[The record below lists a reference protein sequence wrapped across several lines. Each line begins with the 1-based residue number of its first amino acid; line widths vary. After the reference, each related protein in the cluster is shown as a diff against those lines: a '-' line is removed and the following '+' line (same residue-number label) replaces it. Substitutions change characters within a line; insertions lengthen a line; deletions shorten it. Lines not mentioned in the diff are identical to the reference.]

1 MNEERRK
8 DGSVMTV
15 QSVVAKALFVGAGS
29 LALIS
34 VSAGANFAH
43 QAPATHKKTVVTV
56 WSWFIAGTMNQAIK
70 QFERTHPNVVVKYS
84 YYNYS
89 PQFLT
94 ALKAAAASNT
104 LPDIIGL
111 QPGSLT
117 QQYRPYL
124 APLNTRA
131 KKTWGP
137 KWESKIFP
145 VDRAQMLM
153 GNPPGN
159 HNVYMLPQES
169 QVICLWYN
177 TKIFAALH
185 LRVPRTLPALVHV
198 ANVLSAHGYMPL
210 YQGVAGAWQNENVYE
225 MIADQIAPG
234 LFHRAQQGQAAW
246 TSPGLVQ
253 AMKVWQALFTR
264 HVFQAGAL
272 GDQAYPT
279 GAQLFADGRVGMM
292 ALGSWWLQEAKYAPP
307 IPPLVQ
313 GMKGFAPFFFPAVT
327 AKGHVSPPVGG
338 IDVGDGLTRN
348 GARNPAA
355 WQFLASLVN
364 GAGEQASLNALND
377 LPAFKGFAPTVP
389 VSPHIARMY
398 RAFIAE
404 LSHAQNQR
412 FAYPPIETAFDNAI
426 AGVAA
431 GKLTPVGALKQVQAA
446 TKQALAK

>member
-1 MNEERRK
+1 MKSRSAVSK
-8 DGSVMTV
+8 V
-15 QSVVAKALFVGAGS
+15 LLIGAGS
-29 LALIS
+29 LAFS
-34 VSAGANFAH
+34 SASLAVGFAH
-43 QAPATHKKTVVTV
+43 QPPAIHQKTVVTV
-56 WSWFIAGTMNQAIK
+56 WSWFISSTMNQAIK
-70 QFERTHPNVVVKYS
+70 QFERSHPNVVVKYS

-117 QQYRPYL
+117 QQYRSYL

-131 KKTWGP
+131 AKTWGTN
-137 KWESKIFP
+137 WESKIFP
-145 VDRAQMLM
+145 VDRQQMLM

-159 HNVYMLPQES
+159 NNVYMLPQES

-177 TKIFAALH
+177 TQIFKTLH
-185 LRVPRTLPALVHV
+185 LAVPRTLAQL
-198 ANVLSAHGYMPL
+198 ANDAHTLSAHGDIPM

-225 MIADQIAPG
+225 MIADQVAPG
-234 LFHRAQQGQAAW
+234 LFYKAQEGKASW
-246 TSPGLVQ
+246 TSPGLIK
-253 AMKVWQALFTR
+253 AMQIWKQLFTDG
-264 HVFQAGAL
+264 VFQAGAL

-307 IPPLVQ
+307 IPPLIQ

-327 AKGHVSPPVGG
+327 SNGHVSPPVGG
-338 IDVGDGLTRN
+338 IDVGAGLTKN
-348 GARNPAA
+348 GAKNPAA
-355 WQFLASLVN
+355 WEFLASLVN
-364 GAGEQASLNALND
+364 GSGEQASLNALND
-377 LPAFKGFAPTVP
+377 LPAFKGFVPTVP
-389 VSPHIARMY
+389 ISSHISQMY
-398 RAFIAE
+398 HSFVRE
-404 LSHAQNQR
+404 LSHAENQR

-431 GKLTPVGALKQVQAA
+431 NKLTPLAALKQVQVA
-446 TKQALAK
+446 TNRTLSK

>member
-1 MNEERRK
+1 MN
-8 DGSVMTV
+8 
-15 QSVVAKALFVGAGS
+15 VAAKVLLTGAGS
-29 LALIS
+29 LALTS
-34 VSAGANFAH
+34 LAVGVSFAH

-56 WSWFIAGTMNQAIK
+56 WSWFIAGTMKQAIK

-94 ALKAAAASNT
+94 ALKAAAASNS

-124 APLNTRA
+124 APLNSLA
-131 KKTWGP
+131 AKTWGSH
-137 KWESKIFP
+137 WESKIFP

-177 TKIFAALH
+177 TQIFSKLH
-185 LRVPRTLPALVHV
+185 LAVPRTFTALVHD
-198 ANVLSAHGYMPL
+198 AHALSSHGYIPM

-234 LFHRAQQGQAAW
+234 LFHKAQQGQAAW
-246 TSPGLVQ
+246 TSPGLVK
-253 AMKVWQALFTR
+253 AMTVWKRLFTTG
-264 HVFQAGAL
+264 VFQAGAL

-307 IPPLVQ
+307 IPPLVR
-313 GMKGFAPFFFPAVT
+313 GMKGFAPFSFPALT
-327 AKGHVSPPVGG
+327 AHGHVSPPVGG
-338 IDVGDGLTRN
+338 IDVGDGLTKN

-355 WQFLASLVN
+355 WQFLASLVD

-377 LPAFKGFAPTVP
+377 LPAFKGFAPTAA
-389 VSPHIARMY
+389 VSPHISKMY
-398 RAFIAE
+398 HAFIGQ
-404 LSHAQNQR
+404 LSHAENQR
-412 FAYPPIETAFDNAI
+412 FAYPPVQTAFDNAI
-426 AGVAA
+426 GGVAA
-431 GKLTPVGALKQVQAA
+431 GKLTPMGALKQVQAA
-446 TKQALAK
+446 TKKALGH